1 MTHSISGQTRVCG
14 VIGDPVEHSLSPVM
28 HNAAFQALDLDYVYV
43 AFHVHRANLAAAISG
58 MRALG
63 LRGLNATIPHK
74 VGVLPLLDA
83 VDPLARQIGAVN
95 TIVNDEGRL
104 TGHNTDA
111 AGFLQA
117 LVQNKFSP
125 ENKNVVIIG
134 AGGAARAVTL
144 ALAGRGAHLIVL
156 NRTPQTAADLVT
168 RVKQAFADSQAI
180 GLEMSDENLRAAVG
194 DADLIVNTT
203 SVGMRPEVGL
213 SAVPARLIEPHHT
226 VFDIVY
232 SPVQTRLL
240 RDAGLSGART
250 ISGLDMLVWQGA
262 VAFELWTGQK
272 APVEIMSRALR
283 EALGEK

>member
-43 AFHVHRANLAAAISG
+43 AFHVPRSDLAAAIGG

-63 LRGLNATIPHK
+63 LRGLNVTIPHK

-95 TIVNDEGRL
+95 TIVNDGGRL

-117 LVQNKFSP
+117 LVQNKFRP
-125 ENKNVVIIG
+125 ESKNVVIIG

-180 GLEMSDENLRAAVG
+180 GLEISSIIDVTPVPHNG
-194 DADLIVNTT
+194 C
-203 SVGMRPEVGL
+203 RPRKRRRV
-213 SAVPARLIEPHHT
+213 
-226 VFDIVY
+226 
-232 SPVQTRLL
+232 
-240 RDAGLSGART
+240 
-250 ISGLDMLVWQGA
+250 
-262 VAFELWTGQK
+262 
-272 APVEIMSRALR
+272 
-283 EALGEK
+283 